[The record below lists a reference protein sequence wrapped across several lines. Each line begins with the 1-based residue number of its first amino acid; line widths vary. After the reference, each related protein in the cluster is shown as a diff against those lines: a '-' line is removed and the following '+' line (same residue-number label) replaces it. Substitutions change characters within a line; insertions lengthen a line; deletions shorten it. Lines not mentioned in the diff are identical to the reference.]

1 MLLTLAVGR
10 FKIEPNRFDTPK
22 SVNMDAGEPVHGANS
37 LQDRTLPD
45 PSPSANL
52 VGEWKD
58 KMVTI
63 IYNRLVGILLL
74 SLLASQEISRAC

>member
-1 MLLTLAVGR
+1 M
-10 FKIEPNRFDTPK
+10 DT
-22 SVNMDAGEPVHGANS
+22 GEPVYGANS
-37 LQDRTLPD
+37 LQDRILPG

-63 IYNRLVGILLL
+63 IYNRLVGIFLL
-74 SLLASQEISRAC
+74 SLLASQEISHAR